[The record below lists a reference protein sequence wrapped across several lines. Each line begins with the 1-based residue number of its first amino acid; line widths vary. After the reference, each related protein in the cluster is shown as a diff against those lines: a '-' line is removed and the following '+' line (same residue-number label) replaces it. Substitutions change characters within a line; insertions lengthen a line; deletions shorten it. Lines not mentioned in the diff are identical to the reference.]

1 MNLLEQLNKER
12 EKRASIVLSK
22 LQSVSLTVPEIEKI
36 GISIKSGQQ
45 IKGRFKQ
52 GKAGWEAI
60 LLFESYFKWRK
71 KKNDSNK
78 QK

>member
-1 MNLLEQLNKER
+1 MNLLQQLNIER
-12 EKRASIVLSK
+12 ENRAQAVLAK
-22 LQSVSLTVPEIEKI
+22 LNSVSLTPEEIEKI
-36 GISIKSGQQ
+36 GISLKSGIN
-45 IKGRFKQ
+45 IKWRFKQ

-60 LLFESYFKWRK
+60 LLFESYFKGR